1 VKLIQPRQLERINVD
16 TTVQEKH
23 VRFPTDSRLYDRAR
37 TVLVSLAKRRRLKLR
52 QSYERVGKRLML
64 KLSRYAYA
72 RQYKRAGKYGR
83 HLKTLLGRVIR
94 DIQRKCQEPDPKLKE
109 ELKQA
114 QKIYYQQRKD
124 KGKVYNVHAPEVEC
138 ISKGKA
144 HKRYE
149 FSVKVSVRTS
159 SREGWHVAAQAHPGN
174 PYDGH
179 TLKVTLEQVRG
190 EEGGSETKCLW
201 TGATEGTGTRR
212 RWMCT

>member
-1 VKLIQPRQLERINVD
+1 MD

-64 KLSRYAYA
+64 KQSRYAHA

-114 QKIYYQQRKD
+114 KRIYYQQRKD
-124 KGKVYNVHAPEVEC
+124 KSKVYNVHTKRHW
-138 ISKGKA
+138 SK
-144 HKRYE
+144 
-149 FSVKVSVRTS
+149 
-159 SREGWHVAAQAHPGN
+159 
-174 PYDGH
+174 
-179 TLKVTLEQVRG
+179 
-190 EEGGSETKCLW
+190 
-201 TGATEGTGTRR
+201 
-212 RWMCT
+212 